1 MMTMRNTAS
10 IRRILLFLSMTAA
23 GSWLRGQVPD
33 TLRLD
38 RKVIPVLQ
46 TVRLHLDPS
55 RPDYSGS
62 VEITLA
68 VHAETSAFRM
78 HAKDLK
84 IRDLRLGDAKG
95 DIPTRW
101 AMRPDGILQISP
113 KRPLTPGFGE
123 LRIRFQGNFGKNGLG
138 LYRSESEGKTY
149 LATQFEP
156 SYARSA
162 FPCWDEPGFKNPF
175 RMVLT
180 VPSDLACFSNEPV
193 ETIKAEGKM
202 KTAVFMESRPLPVY
216 AVAFAIGPFD
226 TVPIPSLSVPGN
238 VIVPAGRSSFAA
250 EAVRRT
256 PPLLAALEKWF
267 GPYPYRKL
275 DLIAVPDMGG
285 AMENPGLVTFDPNT
299 LLMDPDGSTLDQR
312 LSCSGVIAHE
322 LAHMWFGDLV
332 TAAWWDD
339 IWLNESFATWIGPE
353 VTDRVFPEFREFA
366 WTIQG
371 RHGVMA
377 SDALPSITA
386 IRRTV
391 RADDNPWQVFD
402 ELSYTKGGAVLGMV
416 ESWAGREYFQEGLA
430 DYLQSHRHMSA
441 DAAAL
446 WKSLSRSTGG
456 DVDAMI
462 ASFVDQPGLPLVRAG
477 VLADGRV
484 CLSQT
489 RFMNAGFEAPAQTWR
504 IPITWK
510 CSDGLKPALM
520 KRVLQNQ
527 ADTVVVEGI
536 AAPAWILPNADERG
550 YYRWIVPDSML
561 FRMSR
566 DAAAIMNVRERIG
579 FLGNASGLLDGGH
592 LGGDAY
598 LEILNHFA
606 SDPEPEVLQ
615 AVLAGLRKTGDLFT
629 AGTVPPD
636 FAAYVRRTLTPALER
651 IGFSKQPGEAP
662 AVAGLRSGML
672 TVLTGLGRDTSA
684 LRFCDSLTAAYLT
697 NPSDVDPDLTD
708 AALASSARDGDEI
721 LFRRVVS
728 ALESAASPD
737 VRSRFMALLGSF
749 RKKEI
754 LSLAL
759 DYGLQANGDNRNALW
774 WIPFRASEFM
784 ENRPVLMEWVFRN
797 ADTIRDKADPM
808 ILDYLIPGLVHV
820 RSDSLYRK
828 AHEWAADPA
837 HQSQILDVN
846 LRKAGDRL
854 TTRLRLIEREE
865 AAVEGYLRGF
875 RE

>member
-1 MMTMRNTAS
+1 MRNPAS
-10 IRRILLFLSMTAA
+10 IIRFILFLSMTAA
-23 GSWLRGQVPD
+23 CSWLRGQEPD

-38 RKVIPVLQ
+38 RKVIPAFQ

-68 VHAETSAFRM
+68 VHAETPALRL

-95 DIPTRW
+95 DIPARW
-101 AMRPDGILQISP
+101 TVRPDGILQISP
-113 KRPLTPGFGE
+113 QRPLTPGFGE
-123 LRIRFQGNFGKNGLG
+123 LRIRFRGNFGKNGLG
-138 LYRSESEGKTY
+138 LFRSESEGNTY
-149 LATQFEP
+149 LATQYEP

-175 RMVLT
+175 RIVLT
-180 VPSDLACFSNEPV
+180 IPSDLSCFSNEPV
-193 ETIKAEGKM
+193 AAVTAHGKM
-202 KTAVFMESRPLPVY
+202 KIVTFMESRPLPVY
-216 AVAFAIGPFD
+216 AVAFAVGPFD

-238 VIVPAGRSSFAA
+238 LIVPAGRSSFAA

-256 PPLLAALEKWF
+256 PPILAALEKWF

-285 AMENPGLVTFDPNT
+285 AMENPGLVTFDPNA

-312 LSCSGVIAHE
+312 QSCSGIIAHE

-353 VTDRVFPEFREFA
+353 ITDRVFPEFREFA

-371 RHGVMA
+371 RHGVMG
-377 SDALPSITA
+377 SDALPSITP

-391 RADDNPWQVFD
+391 KADDDPWQVFD

-416 ESWAGREYFQEGLA
+416 ESWAGPEYFREGLA
-430 DYLQSHRHMSA
+430 DFLQSHRHMSA
-441 DAAAL
+441 DASAL

-462 ASFVDQPGLPLVRAG
+462 ASFVDQPGLPLVRAE

-489 RFMNAGFEAPAQTWR
+489 RFVNAGFEAPAQTWR
-504 IPITWK
+504 IPMTWK
-510 CSDGLKPALM
+510 CSDGRNTALM
-520 KRVLQNQ
+520 KRVLQKE
-527 ADTVVVEGI
+527 ADTVVVDGI

-579 FLGNASGLLDGGH
+579 FLGNASGLMDGGY
-592 LGGDAY
+592 LGGDEY
-598 LEILNHFA
+598 LEILNCFA

-615 AVLAGLRKTGDLFT
+615 AVLSGLRKTGDLF
-629 AGTVPPD
+629 AAEAAPPD
-636 FAAYVRRTLTPALER
+636 FAAYVRRTLTPARER
-651 IGFSKQPGEAP
+651 IGFSKRPGEAP
-662 AVAGLRSGML
+662 SLAGLRSDML
-672 TVLTGLGRDTSA
+672 TVLTSLGRDTSA
-684 LRFCDSLTAAYLT
+684 LRFCDSLAAACLT
-697 NPSDVDPDLTD
+697 NPSDVDPDLAD

-721 LFRRVVS
+721 LFRRVVA

-737 VRSRFMALLGSF
+737 IRSRFMALLGSF
-749 RKKEI
+749 RKREI

-759 DYGLQANGDNRNALW
+759 DYGLHATGDNRNALW

-784 ENRPVLMEWVFRN
+784 ENRPALMEWVFRN

-808 ILDYLIPGLVHV
+808 ILDYLIPGLVQV

-828 AHEWAADPA
+828 AQVWAADPA
-837 HQSQILDVN
+837 RKSQLLDVN
-846 LRKAGDRL
+846 LLKAGDRL
-854 TTRLRLIEREE
+854 TTRLRLLEREG
-865 AAVEGYLRGF
+865 AAVERYLRDF